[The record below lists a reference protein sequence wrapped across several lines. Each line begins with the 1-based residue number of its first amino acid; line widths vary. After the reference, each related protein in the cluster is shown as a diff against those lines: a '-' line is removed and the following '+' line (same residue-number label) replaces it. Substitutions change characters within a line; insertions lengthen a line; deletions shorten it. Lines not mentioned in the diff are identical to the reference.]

1 MDQTSVS
8 ISPFFS
14 SGGFSQDELQQL
26 AIVAVANEN
35 GVVFNDNTGKISWV
49 NNSFCKMMGYDAHEL
64 IGNYTFDF
72 CKGPLTRPE
81 TIARIEE
88 AIGTQTSFNEQLI
101 HYRKD
106 GSWFWARVKGQSYPA
121 DETKALR
128 YFAVIEDISVEKA
141 REEKL
146 EVLSKIAEEN
156 INAVILTDKHGHV
169 TWVNKGFT
177 KITGYT
183 LSEVVN
189 KKPGHLLQGPQ
200 TDKETV
206 NYLRNQ
212 IAQGQPFAAEIINY
226 SKSGRKYWLRI
237 QGQPILNSNGE
248 LSGFF
253 ALEED
258 VTNEKK
264 ASEHIKESEAR
275 FRLALEKIG
284 DNVWEHNLITGETIF
299 SKTNHQLNYRKHFK
313 NDQNSFWWE
322 LADIK
327 DQQLLKSTYLK
338 YKKGEI
344 DSHSLEY
351 KVIDSNGGTRW
362 ILDRGVVIEYNNC
375 NMPVRITG
383 THTDISKIK
392 QTEIELE
399 NRAMQFKALSENI
412 PGVIYEYEF
421 RRDGTEGLRYIS
433 PAIERIF
440 GIKPDD
446 FSNYL
451 NYIGPADR
459 DRIIKKNEHCKKTLE
474 PFYDE
479 SVLLIPGQPPKWHS
493 VYSSFSYL
501 SPNGSKVFTGFMNDI
516 TERKNVEEALKNEE
530 EKYRGIIDNMNLGLV
545 EVDMYENITFANNTF
560 CLMSGYALNELLGK
574 NAATLL
580 ASEETKNI
588 FHEKNELRKKGV
600 SDAYQVK
607 LNNKQGNEKW
617 WLISGAPRYNNKGEQ
632 MGSIGIHLDITE
644 QKRQEEEL
652 IDAKKHAEH
661 LARVQENF
669 LANMSHEIRT
679 PMNAIM
685 GMSNQLSKTALSPQQ
700 QFYLDV
706 INSASESLLIIIND
720 ILDLSKI
727 EAGKLNIE
735 NIGFEPR
742 KSAAR
747 VIQVLS
753 HKAEEKGLRLINSYF
768 DDKISPILIGD
779 PYRLNQILLNLVNN
793 SVKFTEMGTIDLT
806 FKLISDTLHSQ
817 LLQIEVKDTGIGM
830 DETFLKHLFDKYSQ
844 ETKSVSRK
852 YGGTGLGMSIC
863 KDLVELMGGQ
873 IFAESRKHEG
883 TKITLTIEFK
893 KGSTADLPSKPEPYH
908 NVDFLRGKNVLVTDD
923 NELNRLVAL
932 VILQNYGASVTESI
946 SGVNALELIKKQ
958 NFDAILMDIQMP
970 GINGLETAKMI
981 RGTGNKSPIIAL
993 TAEAIKGERE
1003 KCLAAGMNDYITKP
1017 INEAEFLKV
1026 LDLWL
1031 QPRSLTS
1038 PKLNIDMSSDSPM
1051 YDLSLLKAISKDNE
1065 AFVQKMVNIFC
1076 EQTPAM
1082 ISDMQSAYNKG
1093 DLGVVR
1099 LMAHKMKPSID
1110 NLKINSIKQTIRDI
1124 ESSEAN
1130 ETDKVILAHNI
1141 QLLHATVEKVIAKIR
1156 NEYPA

>member
-1 MDQTSVS
+1 MEH
-8 ISPFFS
+8 ISTFLSPLS
-14 SGGFSQDELQQL
+14 SPGGFNEDELQQL
-26 AIVAVANEN
+26 AIVAAANEN
-35 GVVFNDNTGKISWV
+35 GVVLNDDTGKIYWV
-49 NNSFCKMMGYDAHEL
+49 NDSFCKMMGYEAREI
-64 IGNYTFDF
+64 IGKYTLDF
-72 CKGPLTRPE
+72 CTGPLTRPE
-81 TIARIEE
+81 TIVHIKQ
-88 AIGTQTSFNEQLI
+88 AIGSSTSFNEQLI

-106 GSWFWARVKGQSYPA
+106 GTWFWARVKGRSYTWG
-121 DETKALR
+121 ESKALK
-128 YFAVIEDISVEKA
+128 YFAVVEDISAEKA

-156 INAVILTDKHGHV
+156 INAVIFTDKHGHI
-169 TWVNKGFT
+169 TWVNKSFT

-183 LSEVVN
+183 LAEVLN

-200 TDKETV
+200 SDKQTSD
-206 NYLRNQ
+206 YLSNQ
-212 IAQGQPFAAEIINY
+212 VKQGLPFAAEIINY
-226 SKSGRKYWLRI
+226 AKSGREYWVRI

-248 LSGFF
+248 LTGFF

-258 VTNEKK
+258 VTNEKR
-264 ASEHIKESEAR
+264 ASERVKQSEAR

-284 DNVWEHNLITGETIF
+284 DNVWEHNLATSETIF
-299 SKTNHQLNYRKHFK
+299 SNSEHQLSYRKHSK
-313 NDQNSFWWE
+313 TDQNSFWWE
-322 LADIK
+322 LADPA
-327 DQQLLKSTYLK
+327 DQQLLKATYLK
-338 YKKGEI
+338 YKRGEI
-344 DSHSLEY
+344 DSHNLEY
-351 KVIDSNGGTRW
+351 KIIDSNGATRW
-362 ILDRGVVIEYNNC
+362 ILDRGVVIEYNSC
-375 NMPVRITG
+375 NTPLRITG

-392 QTEIELE
+392 QTEMELE
-399 NRAMQFKALSENI
+399 NRALQFKALSENI

-421 RRDGTEGLRYIS
+421 RPDGTEGLRYIS

-451 NYIGPADR
+451 NYIHPEDR
-459 DRIIKKNEHCKKTLE
+459 DRIIKKNEHCKNTLE

-479 SVLLIPGQPPKWHS
+479 SVLLIPGQPPRWHS
-493 VYSSFSYL
+493 VYSSFSYIDA
-501 SPNGSKVFTGFMNDI
+501 NGAKVFTGFMNDI
-516 TERKNVEEALKNEE
+516 TERKTIEETLKNEE
-530 EKYRGIIDNMNLGLV
+530 EKYRGIIANMNLGLA
-545 EVDMYENITFANNTF
+545 EVDNNEYITFANNSF
-560 CLMSGYALNELLGK
+560 CAMSGYTLNELLGK
-574 NAATLL
+574 NAISLL
-580 ASEETKNI
+580 AGEKLKD
-588 FHEKNELRKKGV
+588 FFLEKNNLRRQGV
-600 SDAYQVK
+600 SDAYEARVYDK
-607 LNNKQGNEKW
+607 HGKEKW
-617 WLISGAPRYNNKGEQ
+617 WLISGAPRYNNKGEVV
-632 MGSIGIHLDITE
+632 GSIGIHLDITD
-644 QKRQEEEL
+644 QKNQETEL
-652 IDAKKHAEH
+652 IEAKKHAEH
-661 LARVQENF
+661 MARVQEVF

-685 GMSNQLSKTALSPQQ
+685 GMSNQLSKTELVPQQ

-706 INSASESLLIIIND
+706 INNASESLLIIIND

-753 HKAEEKGLRLINSYF
+753 HKAEEKGLRLTNSYF
-768 DDKISPILIGD
+768 DKNISPILVGD

-806 FKLISDTLHSQ
+806 FKLISDTRDSQ

-830 DETFLKHLFDKYSQ
+830 DEKFLKHLFDKYSQ
-844 ETKSVSRK
+844 ETRSVSRK

-863 KDLVELMGGQ
+863 KDLVELMGGS
-873 IFAESRKHEG
+873 IFAESTKHVG
-883 TKITLTIEFK
+883 TTITLTIEFK
-893 KGSTADLPSKPEPYH
+893 KGKTADLPDKAEKYR
-908 NVDFLRGKNVLVTDD
+908 NVEFLRGKNILVTDD

-932 VILQNYGASVTESI
+932 VILQNYGAMVTESI
-946 SGVNALELIKKQ
+946 SGVNALELLKKQ
-958 NFDAILMDIQMP
+958 SFDAILMDIQMP
-970 GINGLETAKMI
+970 GINGLETTKII
-981 RGTGNKSPIIAL
+981 RETGNNSPIIAL

-1031 QPRSLTS
+1031 RPNSSIS
-1038 PKLNIDMSSDSPM
+1038 PKTDTDMSNDSPM
-1051 YDLSLLKAISKDNE
+1051 YDLSLLKTISKNNE

-1076 EQTPAM
+1076 EQTPMM
-1082 ISDMQSAYNKG
+1082 ISDMQTAYNN
-1093 DLGVVR
+1093 DDWEVIR

-1124 ESSEAN
+1124 ENCDPN
-1130 ETDKVILAHNI
+1130 ETDTTILAQNI
-1141 QLLHATVEKVIAKIR
+1141 QLLQTTVEKVIEKIK